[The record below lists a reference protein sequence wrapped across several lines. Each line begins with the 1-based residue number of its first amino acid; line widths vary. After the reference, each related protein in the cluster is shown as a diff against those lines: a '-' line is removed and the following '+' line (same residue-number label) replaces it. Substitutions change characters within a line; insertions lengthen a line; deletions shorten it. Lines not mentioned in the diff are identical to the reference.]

1 MLRPFAHLV
10 ACCCVLSGVVAQSL
24 KPVKRLAPYK
34 WTYQLPT
41 LLGQQCWELLRS
53 FARSLSRSPEGFH
66 TNKTDNQTVFL
77 LGKDIRG
84 RAWANCS
91 RTFPDNRLFS
101 LVVCISVRGDRMH
114 CISWKVFVWSLV
126 SEEHGRREHWATT
139 CSRANEDQGDRWR

>member
-10 ACCCVLSGVVAQSL
+10 ACCCVLLGVVAQSL

-53 FARSLSRSPEGFH
+53 FVRSLTRSPEGVH

-77 LGKDIRG
+77 ERILSRKDIRG
-84 RAWANCS
+84 RA
-91 RTFPDNRLFS
+91 
-101 LVVCISVRGDRMH
+101 
-114 CISWKVFVWSLV
+114 
-126 SEEHGRREHWATT
+126 
-139 CSRANEDQGDRWR
+139 

>member
-10 ACCCVLSGVVAQSL
+10 ACCCVLLGVVAQSL

-53 FARSLSRSPEGFH
+53 FARSLTRSPEGVH

-77 LGKDIRG
+77 FRKDIRG
-84 RAWANCS
+84 RA
-91 RTFPDNRLFS
+91 
-101 LVVCISVRGDRMH
+101 
-114 CISWKVFVWSLV
+114 
-126 SEEHGRREHWATT
+126 
-139 CSRANEDQGDRWR
+139 